1 MQKINFENKPS
12 TVSPIN
18 ATNLNA
24 LQDNVED
31 AIDEVQTNVDNKQ
44 LNWVQVDWTGDET
57 GGTITTNVDLRYKL
71 VCFEFT
77 PSANQY
83 HRIPVTF
90 YVSYSN
96 SYSGGHYGVYDF
108 NCSISGISNSGFNLI
123 ITPKSGS
130 LSYSLNKIFY
140 LDL

>member
-12 TVSPIN
+12 AVSPIN

-31 AIDEVQTNVDNKQ
+31 AIDEVQTSVDNKQ

-77 PSANQY
+77 SSANQY
-83 HRIPVTF
+83 HRIPITV
-90 YVSYSN
+90 YIPYANVYGGGSYGN
-96 SYSGGHYGVYDF
+96 YDF
-108 NCSISGISNSGFNLI
+108 NFSVSSISNSGFNLSI
-123 ITPKSGS
+123 VAESGS
-130 LSYSLNKIFY
+130 LSFMLNRIYY